1 MRVHTMT
8 PEALR
13 HNTSLTTIGLGG
25 NNIGD
30 VGARAL
36 AEASE
41 QILIICIIIYT
52 LMCLVFNQ
60 TFDFV
65 ANA

>member
-1 MRVHTMT
+1 MT

-41 QILIICIIIYT
+41 QIFIICVIIYT